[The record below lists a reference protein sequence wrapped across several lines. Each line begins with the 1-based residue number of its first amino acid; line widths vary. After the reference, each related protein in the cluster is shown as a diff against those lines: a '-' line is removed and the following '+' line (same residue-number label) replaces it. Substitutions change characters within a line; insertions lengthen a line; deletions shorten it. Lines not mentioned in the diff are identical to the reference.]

1 MNAATSVRERPR
13 RLALR
18 GSRLFDG
25 RELHPGPA
33 VVVLDGPAIN
43 AVILGST
50 PPADAELIDRPG
62 ATLLPGLI
70 DTHVHLAFD
79 ATENPVATLAARDDD
94 AVRVAMTA
102 AARTAVA
109 GGVTTVRDLGDRDH
123 LSLELR
129 DQPGLPRIL
138 ASGPPITTFAGHCY
152 FLGGAVADDADAVR
166 MAVRQRAE
174 RGCDVVKVM
183 TSGGTMTP
191 GTSQEVAQFDRE
203 VLAAAVDEA
212 HRLGL
217 PLTAHAHGTSAIAN
231 CIAAGVDGIEHV
243 SFWSATGVDAPE
255 HLMRAIAERG
265 IVVGATAGLLPPP
278 PGHVPPPAVMVR
290 MPQILAN
297 LRRLREWG
305 AVIVA
310 GTDAGIAPVKPHD
323 ILRTALWQLADIGIG
338 PLDALRTATSV
349 AAEVLGLGARTGR
362 LAAGYDA
369 DVLIVDGDPLADP
382 DAIHRI
388 LAVYARGTPVIP
400 ER

>member
-1 MNAATSVRERPR
+1 MTGGNSVRERPR

-18 GSRLFDG
+18 GSRFFDG
-25 RELHPGPA
+25 LTLRPDPV
-33 VVVLDGPAIN
+33 VVVLDGPVID
-43 AVILGST
+43 AVIDGTT
-50 PPADAELIDRPG
+50 PPADAELIDLPG

-79 ATENPVATLAARDDD
+79 ASADPVVTLADRDDG
-94 AVRVAMTA
+94 AVRAAMTV

-109 GGVTTVRDLGDRDH
+109 GGVTTVRDLGDRDY
-123 LSLELR
+123 LSLGLR

-138 ASGPPITTFAGHCY
+138 AAGPPITTFAGHCY

-166 MAVRQRAE
+166 AAVRDRAE

-183 TSGGTMTP
+183 SSGGTMTP
-191 GTSQEVAQFDRE
+191 GTRQQDPQFQRE

-217 PLTAHAHGTSAIAN
+217 PLTAHAHGTSAIEN
-231 CIAAGVDGIEHV
+231 CIAAGVDGMEHV
-243 SFWSATGVDAPE
+243 TFWSAEGVDAPE
-255 HLMRAIAERG
+255 HLMRAIADRG
-265 IVVGATAGLLPPP
+265 IAVGATVGLLPAP
-278 PGHVPPPAVMVR
+278 PGHTPPPAIMAR
-290 MPQILAN
+290 LPQILAAMRH
-297 LRRLREWG
+297 LAELG
-305 AVIVA
+305 SVMVV

-323 ILRTALWQLADIGIG
+323 IVRTAVGQLADIGIG
-338 PLDALRTATSV
+338 PLEALRITTSR
-349 AAEVLGLGARTGR
+349 AAQVLGLGERTGR

-369 DVLIVDGDPLADP
+369 DILAIDGDPLTDP

-388 LAVYARGTPVIP
+388 LAVYARGIQVVP